1 MGTQV
6 EKDGYTAELT
16 DDLDIVYRNPQR
28 RKLKQLPA
36 PLAGAPG
43 VRALHETRTRLRDH
57 REECR
62 RQAAQWARAQAVVP
76 RALADADPL
85 WREALDAE
93 SVRLTDEP
101 GEGGLWA
108 RTYAGFD
115 GHTHTQLIPEQLI
128 PFRDQLMRGQDWEPE
143 AFFSTGISDPSDGE
157 LPFPERILAAHP
169 GLEELATGK
178 ILLLRARTNEWAYVS
193 KKEIDAVLQG
203 MEETA
208 PALLITLL
216 DETADLALRHED
228 RPTAAA
234 WFGRARTCERTQARE
249 AGEEWLL
256 RRYLTYA
263 EAGALSATTLRAW
276 VRDLAVKG
284 VATPAHLTDFRDVVI
299 RRMRASSEVYPQ
311 LAQDLRKL
319 AKAAGADPESELA
332 TLLEEI
338 FRTGHFPLNDKKFWA
353 DCLTGTAVD
362 LVTERA
368 PGTPRT
374 MLDQRPHRDLAG
386 SGLWLSLLERT
397 GALALL
403 TGEAPGLRAGEAAAW
418 LSGRI
423 TTLRDGNG
431 TWPVVHEIAERIA
444 PKLAADGVPV
454 QIRYQ
459 RTGNR
464 QDHRYTTPLDLIDLL
479 LEHGAPVCDPPE
491 LLGPCQ
497 SNYVELRRRP
507 ELKHLQADPRFARE
521 LRARTRADLEMTIRD
536 LGDIRWYQPHQSSK
550 GWDRLPPLFDNP
562 LGHEEIRDW
571 FGRER
576 AKLRTVADFDEL
588 VLLLG
593 RLVHAGVALDLL
605 PKDPDVA
612 AEFAAVDVVPLLMAK
627 LPDTVTRPQ
636 VEELL
641 SRLTPCYVARDGVQP
656 SYREPI
662 RQALPQLGDPAR
674 SEAASLL
681 VMAVNCRAGLEQLA
695 RRFTPVVDEPSPA
708 GRKPANADE
717 RIGRSMIRLAQDDT
731 APVWDGDLT
740 KPTTTYDRLLRD
752 GGLRHTH
759 VCAAPL
765 VLCAVSTRQAGWSS
779 PVEPVLAYASHPLV
793 TDEPGRWRIVRCEV
807 PEYRGGRAVAC
818 EGEVFRRA
826 TSVAYVMA
834 SGGRAPG
841 RTLWEY
847 APDGDFPEDGP
858 LAAGGATLIDAH
870 MMEPVRPG
878 TWFTRFAELYREH
891 GHAPARPELATAFA
905 ERLGLSPAEA
915 TVLLTAHVPCM
926 PRRSGQHLRY
936 RPRLRSTDL
945 TAWKVREK
953 DAEQAVAV
961 LTDLLGPD
969 RVATLYDKL
978 LPDDPEL
985 LWTTGPDVDRA
996 ATWWLAELG
1005 APMPVPTALLPLAA
1019 KEIQPPQGEETLPR
1033 QMRQGIPGY
1042 RPRMRLPA
1050 LLARVAAGADCL
1062 APHPADGPEGA
1073 PQPTA
1078 LPRIAAWIAYRTPA
1092 GDPLRPAAGAA
1103 IARLREEVA
1112 ATPGPLTLFSL
1123 QSNHLMGPP
1132 PATDALTAHPA
1143 VTETDDPVYGMR
1155 RLRVDPAALMGPDDP
1170 LLDALD
1176 AYLDSVLP
1184 SQWLPGPSGLP
1195 GLADLRLL
1203 LSGDFAALGQ
1213 HLAADTERPEG
1224 WEQHPERSVPH
1235 LVEECADAHG
1245 LSRDAASLYL
1255 MLLALPDPT
1264 DRNVRTWTG
1273 WKSGRFKETQAELAA
1288 SGRVLRAVRPRAG
1301 RALFLPGAWLGDR
1314 KPPRLPVES
1323 SKLPLLPLAKEHRS
1337 TSHLAAVPSVPLP
1350 TLFTRAWEGA
1360 GSRRG

>member
-16 DDLDIVYRNPQR
+16 DDLEIVYRNPQR

-36 PLAGAPG
+36 QLADAPG
-43 VRALHETRTRLRDH
+43 IRALHETGTRLRDH

-62 RQAAQWARAQAVVP
+62 RQAEQWARVQAVVP
-76 RALADADPL
+76 RALADADPM
-85 WREALDAE
+85 WRKALEAE
-93 SVRLTDEP
+93 CVQLTDEL

-115 GHTHTQLIPEQLI
+115 GRTHTQLLPEQLI
-128 PFRDQLMRGQDWEPE
+128 PFRDQLMRGQGWEPE
-143 AFFSTGISDPSDGE
+143 DFFSTGIPDPSDGE
-157 LPFPERILAAHP
+157 LPFPERVLAAHP
-169 GLEELATGK
+169 GLEEPATEK
-178 ILLLRARTNEWAYVS
+178 ILLLRARTNNWAYVF
-193 KKEIDAVLQG
+193 KKDIDAVLQG
-203 MEETA
+203 LEETA
-208 PALLITLL
+208 PALLTTLL
-216 DETADLALRHED
+216 DEMADLALRHED
-228 RPTAAA
+228 RPTATA

-249 AGEEWLL
+249 VDHEWLL

-276 VRDLAVKG
+276 LRDLAVKG
-284 VATPAHLTDFRDVVI
+284 VATPEDLPRFRDVVT

-332 TLLEEI
+332 TLLEDI
-338 FRTGHFPLNDKKFWA
+338 LRTGHFPLNDEKFWA

-362 LVTERA
+362 LLTERV
-368 PGTPRT
+368 PETPRT
-374 MLDQRPHRDLAG
+374 MLDQRPHRSLAG

-403 TGEAPGLRAGEAAAW
+403 TGEAPGMEAGEAAAW
-418 LSGRI
+418 LSVRI
-423 TTLRDGNG
+423 ATLRDGNG
-431 TWPVVHEIAERIA
+431 IWPAVHEIAERIA
-444 PKLAADGVPV
+444 PKLRADGVPV
-454 QIRYQ
+454 DIRYQ
-459 RTGNR
+459 RIGTDR
-464 QDHRYTTPLDLIDLL
+464 DYHYTTPLNLIDLL
-479 LEHGAPVCDPPE
+479 LEHGAPVADPPE
-491 LLGPCQ
+491 LLGPCRP
-497 SNYVELRRRP
+497 SDVELRRRP
-507 ELKHLQADPRFARE
+507 ELTHLQADPRFARE
-521 LRARTRADLEMTIRD
+521 LRARTRVELEMTLKD
-536 LGDIRWYQPHQSSK
+536 LGDNRWYQPHQSSK
-550 GWDRLPPLFDNP
+550 GWDRIPPLFDNP
-562 LGHEEIRDW
+562 LGHEEIRAW

-605 PKDPDVA
+605 PKDPDTA

-641 SRLTPCYVARDGVQP
+641 GRLTPCYVARDGVQP
-656 SYREPI
+656 PNREPI
-662 RQALPQLGDPAR
+662 RQMLPQLGDPAR

-695 RRFTPVVDEPSPA
+695 RRFTPVEDEATPA

-717 RIGRSMIRLAQDDT
+717 RIGRSMIQLAQDDT

-740 KPTTTYDRLLRD
+740 KPTTTYDRLLD
-752 GGLRHTH
+752 NDGLRHTH

-765 VLCAVSTRQAGWSS
+765 ALCAVSTRHAGWLS
-779 PVEPVLAYASHPLV
+779 PVGPLTAYATHPLV
-793 TDEPGRWRIVRCEV
+793 TGEPGRWRIVRCEV
-807 PEYRGGRAVAC
+807 PEYRGIRAVAR
-818 EGEVFRRA
+818 EGEVFRTA

-834 SGGRAPG
+834 SGGRAPR

-858 LAAGGATLIDAH
+858 LAAGGATLTDAH
-870 MMEPVRPG
+870 IMEPVRPG
-878 TWFTRFAELYREH
+878 AWFTRFAELYREH

-905 ERLGLSPAEA
+905 QRLGLTPAEA
-915 TVLLTAHVPCM
+915 TVLLTAHVPCT
-926 PRRSGQHLRY
+926 PRRSGQLLRY
-936 RPRLRSTDL
+936 RPRFRSTDL
-945 TAWKVREK
+945 KAWKIRGE
-953 DAEQAVAV
+953 DAKQAIAV
-961 LTDLLGPD
+961 LTDLLGPE

-996 ATWWLAELG
+996 AAWWLAELG
-1005 APMPVPTALLPLAA
+1005 TPLPVPMALLPLAA
-1019 KEIQPPQGEETLPR
+1019 KEILPPQGEEALPR

-1042 RPRMRLPA
+1042 RPRLRLPT

-1092 GDPLRPAAGAA
+1092 GDPLRPAVGAT
-1103 IARLREEVA
+1103 IARLREETA
-1112 ATPGPLTLFSL
+1112 AVPGPLTLFSL

-1143 VTETDDPVYGMR
+1143 VTEADDPVYDMR
-1155 RLRVDPAALMGPDDP
+1155 RLHVDPAALKGPDDP

-1195 GLADLRLL
+1195 ALADLRLL
-1203 LSGDFAALGQ
+1203 LSDDFAALGR
-1213 HLAADTERPEG
+1213 HLSTDTERPAG

-1235 LVEECADAHG
+1235 LVEECARAYG
-1245 LSRDAASLYL
+1245 LSRDAASLFL

-1273 WKSGRFKETQAELAA
+1273 WKPGRFKEAEAELAA
-1288 SGRVLRAVRPRAG
+1288 SGRVLRTVRPRAG
-1301 RALFLPGAWLGDR
+1301 RSLFLPGAWLER
-1314 KPPRLPVES
+1314 KRPRLPVEA
-1323 SKLPLLPLAKEHRS
+1323 SKPMLLPLAREHRS
-1337 TSHLAAVPSVPLP
+1337 TSHLAAVPCVPLP
-1350 TLFTRAWEGA
+1350 ALFTRAWEGA
-1360 GSRRG
+1360 GTRRE